1 MRQQTLRSKRLY
13 RDKKMGK
20 PAKGNV
26 AQNFTNGDLLGQLTD
41 KKSPA
46 LWLGHYTEHQILHL
60 LEKFGILP
68 ALKKKGFAN
77 LIIDVEPLDPF
88 AQALRIFNEKADA
101 DNQLAEFRLREVAF
115 SSQPLTGNAPLTMLK
130 IEWLMLQ
137 NPQAKF
143 SPERPRLPG
152 QRHPG
157 LGLGKQAVQFL
168 VHLAEAHQLAGVLNF
183 PEFFHNAYLY
193 WEYFR
198 YCDPRLKGIVLA
210 LRRDLIELSLAELS
224 WAIYLG
230 CVNDANTGQ
239 TYEWQAGALV
249 LPLDE
254 KLKKHFGSAEYE
266 QSAYRTLAA
275 ARFVLHREKFEKVLL
290 DH

>member
-1 MRQQTLRSKRLY
+1 MKEN
-13 RDKKMGK
+13 K
-20 PAKGNV
+20 
-26 AQNFTNGDLLGQLTD
+26 QNSSGFTNGDLLGQLTD
-41 KKSPA
+41 KKSPT
-46 LWLGHYTEHQILHL
+46 LWLGHYTEHEIQHL

-68 ALKKKGFAN
+68 ALKEKGFAN
-77 LIIDVEPLDPF
+77 LIIAIEPLDPF
-88 AQALRIFNEKADA
+88 VQALRIFNEKADA
-101 DNQLAEFRLREVAF
+101 DHQLAEFRLREVAF
-115 SSQPLTGNAPLTMLK
+115 SPPLAADAPLTMLK
-130 IEWLMLQ
+130 IEWLLLQ

-143 SPERPRLPG
+143 SPARPRLPG

-168 VHLAEAHQLAGVLNF
+168 VHLAEAHCLAGVLNF

-193 WEYFR
+193 LEYFH

-224 WAIYLG
+224 WAVFLG

-239 TYEWQAGALV
+239 TYEWQADALV

-254 KLKKHFGSAEYE
+254 HLKKYFGSAEYE
-266 QSAYRTLAA
+266 QSVYRALAE
-275 ARFVLHREKFEKVLL
+275 ARFVLDGKKFEKVLL
-290 DH
+290 DS